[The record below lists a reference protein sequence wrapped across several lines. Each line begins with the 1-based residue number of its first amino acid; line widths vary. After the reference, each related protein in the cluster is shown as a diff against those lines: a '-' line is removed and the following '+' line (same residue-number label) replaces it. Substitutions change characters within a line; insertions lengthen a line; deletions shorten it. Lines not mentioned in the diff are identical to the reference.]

1 MLLLLQG
8 RLHRAALPRPRGC
21 AEVTALLGGWDW
33 APLPEL
39 PKIPIPELHEQN
51 NPAEHAVLGTP
62 LHPAAPRGA
71 VCNPLHPHPPVP
83 AATPGDKTQWEA
95 SPGVPESLLQ
105 DFSIVGNPSR
115 RTYQLEKPRTYCVWP
130 KLPGARSRAGC
141 GMRCTAA
148 ALDQPPALSAS
159 LPRASLRCRKLDFLL
174 PPDLHPSAPRDLHP
188 ATPVA
193 PVRGRGRFSIA
204 GSGGRS
210 HPRGA
215 LAPLPP
221 GSA

>member
-21 AEVTALLGGWDW
+21 AEVTTLLGGWDGV
-33 APLPEL
+33 PLPEL

-105 DFSIVGNPSR
+105 DFSIVGNPIHTSWKSLVRTVCGPNFPGPGAERGAGCAAQPRRWTSR
-115 RTYQLEKPRTYCVWP
+115 RHSPPRSPEHPCAAVNWIFSSRRIYIRLPLQIYTPPPLWP
-130 KLPGARSRAGC
+130 QWGVGAFLHRGQRWEISAQRSPC
-141 GMRCTAA
+141 PAA
-148 ALDQPPALSAS
+148 
-159 LPRASLRCRKLDFLL
+159 
-174 PPDLHPSAPRDLHP
+174 
-188 ATPVA
+188 
-193 PVRGRGRFSIA
+193 
-204 GSGGRS
+204 
-210 HPRGA
+210 
-215 LAPLPP
+215 P